1 MMTPRPHPSVAER
14 ASGSDQVS
22 RPRRLAARSI
32 RGAGFLL
39 GAALA
44 SLYLIMAW
52 DAPPDMSQA
61 PLRNAFN
68 FYLTG
73 PVLLFGGPILLA
85 GWIAA
90 RIDHRRP
97 TD

>member
-1 MMTPRPHPSVAER
+1 
-14 ASGSDQVS
+14 
-22 RPRRLAARSI
+22 
-32 RGAGFLL
+32 
-39 GAALA
+39 
-44 SLYLIMAW
+44 MAW
-52 DAPPDMSQA
+52 DTPPDMSQA